1 MASLNVNMPK
11 DLREFVDARTEKGGF
26 GTPTEYVRHLI
37 RKDRD
42 EEAERQLERLLLQG
56 LESGNARGDVRALFK
71 RLHARVDELGAK
83 RKRDGKAPRS
93 KARR

>member
-11 DLREFVDARTEKGGF
+11 DLRQFVDKRTQKGGF

-42 EEAERQLERLLLQG
+42 EEGERKLERLLLEG
-56 LESGNARGDVRALFK
+56 LRSGNARGDVKALFK
-71 RLHARVDELGAK
+71 RLHARVDELEAEWK
-83 RKRDGKAPRS
+83 RNGKEARP

>member
-11 DLREFVDARTEKGGF
+11 DLRKFVDRRTENGGF

-42 EEAERQLERLLLQG
+42 EESEQQLERLLLKG
-56 LESGNARGDVRALFK
+56 LESGNARGGVKALLN
-71 RLHARVDELGAK
+71 RLHQRVDKLEAA
-83 RKRDGKAPRS
+83 RKLHGKAPRS
-93 KARR
+93 NTRR